1 MDDHF
6 RAFSFVDRITS
17 IQRGAPIVGSYTIP
31 ANLDA
36 FPLSLV
42 GEAVGQLA
50 AWAAMA
56 VVDFKGRPVAGI
68 AGKIILLAPVQPGQ
82 VVDLT
87 VNMESVDDEAAGYCG
102 FAEVNGIPVV
112 RLEHCVGPMVP
123 VDQFDDPQALRDR
136 FALLC
141 GTGATSGAF
150 LGLPLLPLTPEG
162 GESGHW
168 KRGVLQVPAS
178 APFFWDHFPRR
189 PVFPGSLLMDSSLK
203 LANCLVTEM
212 PAPVRGGKWT
222 VYAVSDLK
230 LRTFI
235 APGAT
240 LHLEARLQEI
250 SETSAV
256 LTVETSNK
264 QRVVGGARVLLTSEV
279 RS

>member
-17 IQRGAPIVGSYTIP
+17 VQRGAPIVGSYTIP
-31 ANLDA
+31 ANLDS

-68 AGKIILLAPVQPGQ
+68 AGKIVFLAQVQPGQ
-82 VVDLT
+82 MVDLT
-87 VNMESVDDEAAGYCG
+87 VNMESVDDDAAGYG
-102 FAEVNGIPVV
+102 GVAHVNGIPVI

-141 GTGATSGAF
+141 STGATSGAF
-150 LGLPLLPLTPEG
+150 LGLPPLPLTPEG
-162 GESGHW
+162 GESGQW
-168 KRGVLQVPAS
+168 KRGILQVPAS
-178 APFFWDHFPRR
+178 APFFGDHFPRR

-203 LANCLVTEM
+203 LASCLVTEM
-212 PAPVRGGKWT
+212 PAPVRGGKW
-222 VYAVSDLK
+222 VVHAVSDLK

-250 SETSAV
+250 SATSAV
-256 LTVETSNK
+256 LTVETRNK
-264 QRVVGGARVLLTSEV
+264 HRAVGGARVLLTNEV